1 MPRSM
6 INMKS
11 MSRSPPFRIS
21 NGRKSFNLSKQ
32 VIVLRTTS
40 CDEGGAYLTT
50 KARILERAGA
60 GFLIVLSN
68 TRHRAASLCTQRRGD
83 SRRFPRRRQ

>member
-1 MPRSM
+1 MEFRS
-6 INMKS
+6 S
-11 MSRSPPFRIS
+11 LVADRR
-21 NGRKSFNLSKQ
+21 

-60 GFLIVLSN
+60 GAGFLIALSN
-68 TRHRAASLCTQRRGD
+68 TAPRHFARKDVAIPADSHGGGDDGPRG
-83 SRRFPRRRQ
+83 